1 MTSIAPTMTLF
12 AATTGIGVMMLLA
25 GLQKN
30 ALEWR
35 RRRRSCPSCGRHIDH
50 RVCSACTAR

>member
-1 MTSIAPTMTLF
+1 VTFDPHIVTFAVATL
-12 AATTGIGVMMLLA
+12 GVGWLMALA

-35 RRRRSCPSCGRHIDH
+35 RPKRHCPSCGREL
-50 RVCSACTAR
+50 RARACGCGG